1 MTATVPL
8 NRAAFRRC
16 EVMPWM
22 GLTAGLVAVQ
32 ADSDPTGSNLKVPM
46 MTEKLNWHDAHALI
60 LIDQALEN
68 GGLTDELV
76 EQITAAFQDAESAE
90 GRHRETP
97 V

>member
-1 MTATVPL
+1 
-8 NRAAFRRC
+8 
-16 EVMPWM
+16 
-22 GLTAGLVAVQ
+22 
-32 ADSDPTGSNLKVPM
+32 M